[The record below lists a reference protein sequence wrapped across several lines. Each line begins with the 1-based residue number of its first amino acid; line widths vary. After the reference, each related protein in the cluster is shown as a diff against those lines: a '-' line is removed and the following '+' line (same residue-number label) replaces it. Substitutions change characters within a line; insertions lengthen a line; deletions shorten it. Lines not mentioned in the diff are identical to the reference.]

1 MELVIRLSDVMSTEL
16 REACQACE
24 CSPLQFA
31 AEALESVLA
40 ERRLPRVALGT
51 HGARI
56 PDNQG

>member
-1 MELVIRLSDVMSTEL
+1 MELIINLSDVMSAEL

-31 AEALESVLA
+31 AEALEAVLA

-51 HGARI
+51 HGARV
-56 PDNQG
+56 PEDL